1 MAQQAKSRYE
11 KQGYS
16 MKDKL
21 TRHERRGLLIALAFL
36 FVGGQSD
43 AGAPVALVALGL
55 AVCVALAGLTYWDWR
70 RAKVD
75 RRRR

>member
-1 MAQQAKSRYE
+1 MPRENKENAE
-11 KQGYS
+11 
-16 MKDKL
+16 DKL
-21 TRHERRGLLIALAFL
+21 TRHEKRGLLIALALL

-43 AGAPVALVALGL
+43 AGAPVAPVALGL
-55 AVCVALAGLTYWDWR
+55 LVCAAAVGLTYWDWR